1 MKPKVLVSLF
11 ILFFGLLFFYLGC
24 VPEETGTLCINLTDD
39 PAQYCEV
46 HVTFSEIAVHKAEVD
61 EQDDENIEGQTQE
74 NEYNE
79 GNEDSED
86 NDDDKEDGNWIII
99 KGEEEEQ
106 GYNLLELED
115 AFVLLAKADLEPG
128 VYTQIRLKIVE
139 GEDELGDPKTYIKL
153 TCDGDG
159 DCDCDGEKLLLK
171 VPSGA
176 QSGLKLIHPFEI
188 NSGEQTTLNLDFDA
202 KKSVIQS
209 GNGQYKLKPT
219 IKIIKELPQCQGI
232 KGHVYDADTST
243 EEEQIPVVG
252 AVVSAK
258 QDGSEIKSTET
269 DEDGYFKLSLPA
281 GTYTLEV
288 IAEDYEVYMD
298 DAIDV
303 ESDVWVELEIKLNP
317 IL

>member
-24 VPEETGTLCINLTDD
+24 VPEETGTLFINLTDD

-61 EQDDENIEGQTQE
+61 EQDDENIEEQTQE
-74 NEYNE
+74 NKYN
-79 GNEDSED
+79 ED
-86 NDDDKEDGNWIII
+86 NDDDEEDGNWIII

-153 TCDGDG
+153 TCDGD
-159 DCDCDGEKLLLK
+159 CDCDSEKLLLK

-188 NSGEQTTLNLDFDA
+188 NSGEQTTLNLDSRQ
-202 KKSVIQS
+202 KKNKYQ
-209 GNGQYKLKPT
+209 
-219 IKIIKELPQCQGI
+219 
-232 KGHVYDADTST
+232 
-243 EEEQIPVVG
+243 
-252 AVVSAK
+252 
-258 QDGSEIKSTET
+258 
-269 DEDGYFKLSLPA
+269 
-281 GTYTLEV
+281 
-288 IAEDYEVYMD
+288 
-298 DAIDV
+298 
-303 ESDVWVELEIKLNP
+303 
-317 IL
+317 